1 MRTAL
6 GPSCTTYVLTGK
18 AILLE
23 ETGGTWGTDTT
34 CEVFL
39 ITIGLYNVRC
49 KTDTRTPGR

>member
-23 ETGGTWGTDTT
+23 ETEGSWGTDLT

-39 ITIGLYNVRC
+39 MTIGLYSAEV
-49 KTDTRTPGR
+49 